1 MLKVGDRVV
10 LSDLPH
16 VYGEEYF
23 KCYRGYSYIISKAD
37 GSGVTVDV
45 QGRELGTRLLKAW
58 LTKVDYE
65 VGDEVIITKFPNGSE
80 EYFGFNLGEICKV
93 KFLHTNV
100 VTIASAD
107 GEILNADYDWVEL
120 WERRKPYYEFEEG
133 DLARVISTPDGFG
146 NTYYEAKIGEVYEV
160 LEPADVTGHGRV
172 RINTSWRG
180 ADKVGTYIL
189 PEYLELVEAPQEKVT
204 AELEF

>member
-1 MLKVGDRVV
+1 MLKVGDRVL

-16 VYGEEYF
+16 EYGEEYF
-23 KCYRGYSYIISKAD
+23 KCYRGYSYIINKAD

-45 QGRELGTRLLKAW
+45 EGREQGTRLLKAW
-58 LTKVDYE
+58 LTKVGYE
-65 VGDEVIITKFPNGSE
+65 AGDEVIITKFPNGSE
-80 EYFGFNLGEICKV
+80 EYFEFNLGEICKV
-93 KFLHTNV
+93 KHLHTNV

-107 GEILNADYDWVEL
+107 GKILNADYDWVEL
-120 WERRKPYYEFEEG
+120 WERRQSGIDFEEG

-146 NTYYEAKIGEVYEV
+146 DTFYKAKIGEVYEV
-160 LEPADVTGHGRV
+160 LEPANVTGHGRV

>member
-16 VYGEEYF
+16 EYGEEYF
-23 KCYRGYSYIISKAD
+23 KCYRGHSYVINDTD
-37 GSGVTVDV
+37 GSGVTVEV
-45 QGRELGTRLLKAW
+45 EGREHGTRLLKAW

-65 VGDEVIITKFPNGSE
+65 VGYEVIITKFPNGSE
-80 EYFGFNLGEICKV
+80 EYFEFNLGEICEV
-93 KFLHTNV
+93 KRLHTNV

-107 GEILNADYDWVEL
+107 GKILNADYDWVEL
-120 WERRKPYYEFEEG
+120 WERRQSGIDFEEG

-160 LEPADVTGHGRV
+160 LEPANVTGHGRV

-189 PEYLELVEAPQEKVT
+189 PEYLERVEAPQEKVT
-204 AELEF
+204 VELEF

>member
-16 VYGEEYF
+16 EYGEEYF
-23 KCYRGYSYIISKAD
+23 KCYRGHSYVINKED

-45 QGRELGTRLLKAW
+45 EGRELGTRLLKAW

-80 EYFGFNLGEICKV
+80 EYFEFNLGEICEV
-93 KFLHTNV
+93 KRLHTNV
-100 VTIASAD
+100 VTIASTD
-107 GEILNADYDWVEL
+107 GKILNADYDWVEL
-120 WERRKPYYEFEEG
+120 WERRQSGTDFEEG
-133 DLARVISTPDGFG
+133 ELVRVVSTPKGSGDTF
-146 NTYYEAKIGEVYEV
+146 YEATIGKVYEV
-160 LEPADVTGHGRV
+160 LESANATGIGRV

>member
-1 MLKVGDRVV
+1 MIKVGDRVV

-16 VYGEEYF
+16 EYGEEYF
-23 KCYRGYSYIISKAD
+23 KCYRGHSYVINDAD
-37 GSGVTVDV
+37 GSGVTVEV
-45 QGRELGTRLLKAW
+45 EGREHGTRLLKAW

-80 EYFGFNLGEICKV
+80 EYFEFNLGEICKV
-93 KFLHTNV
+93 KRLHTNV
-100 VTIASAD
+100 VTISSAD
-107 GEILNADYDWVEL
+107 GKILNADYDWVEL
-120 WERRKPYYEFEEG
+120 WERHQLDYEFEEG
-133 DLARVISTPDGFG
+133 DLARVISTPNGFG
-146 NTYYEAKIGEVYEV
+146 DTFYKAKIGEVYEV
-160 LEPADVTGHGRV
+160 LEPANVTGHGRV

-189 PEYLELVEAPQEKVT
+189 PEHLELVEAPQEKVT